1 MGSSADAIWNDQKLR
16 AKRDL
21 NDSMEIIY
29 LKNPTP
35 VLNYY
40 SSKQKGFCDNRVT
53 RHFLFETIRDYEKEV

>member
-1 MGSSADAIWNDQKLR
+1 M
-16 AKRDL
+16 DL